1 MTAIDSFD
9 FEHNGRSY
17 TAEIHAD
24 EDHGAPWDEEDG
36 HGPVRL
42 ATSRDDKRP
51 GERPLFQR
59 MRDGG
64 GVYLYDWQEAM
75 ATAKRDGWGL
85 CPVDVAKL
93 AAELGRQP
101 TRGEITAE
109 AVRRDFE
116 HLRAWC
122 NDDWS
127 YVGVVVRQ
135 VDACGCCGVSES
147 LWGIESDAGDYLQ
160 EVARELAEEVTP

>member
-17 TAEIHAD
+17 TAEIHD
-24 EDHGAPWDEEDG
+24 DTDHGPPWLEEDG
-36 HGPVRL
+36 HGPVSDWTTRAKL
-42 ATSRDDKRP
+42 P
-51 GERPLFQR
+51 GERVLHSDRHSRRF
-59 MRDGG
+59 
-64 GVYLYDWQEAM
+64 YDWQEAM
-75 ATAKRDGWGL
+75 AIAKRDGWGL
-85 CPVDVAKL
+85 APAEVAKL
-93 AAELGRQP
+93 AADLGRQP